1 MIMTY
6 LTFCR
11 SSSGNRSTDDPLPSS
26 PAITVPAK
34 DRTKRAADKR
44 YCVFRRLGRFMR
56 VLTLYKK
63 RQAKVDGYYV
73 TFLSFL
79 RKALGPPGLRG
90 GHTMQTLLSE
100 RSEGQ
105 KRARRCS

>member
-56 VLTLYKK
+56 SITVYEK
-63 RQAKVDGYYV
+63 RQAKVDDYYV
-73 TFLSFL
+73 TFPPFL
-79 RKALGPPGLRG
+79 RKALGPQAP
-90 GHTMQTLLSE
+90 
-100 RSEGQ
+100 
-105 KRARRCS
+105 RRRLPCTRVSLEIFLKMLK